1 MIKINPRTLSH
12 FRLQSIQRKLD
23 RSIFDREA
31 SNSEYKSIDL
41 TTHKLVHSGL
51 LILKKN
57 PTVQFQGLLFDD
69 VMVLLQ
75 KQDDKY
81 IIKSYNNPGATPGEK
96 SLFFPVI
103 KMPNI
108 IVRPS
113 AVDRQTFFVINTGQ
127 SQMLELTA
135 PSANECKA

>member
-1 MIKINPRTLSH
+1 M
-12 FRLQSIQRKLD
+12 
-23 RSIFDREA
+23 
-31 SNSEYKSIDL
+31 
-41 TTHKLVHSGL
+41 HSGL

-57 PTVQFQGLLFDD
+57 PAVQFQGLLFED

-75 KQDDKY
+75 KLDDKY
-81 IIKSYNNPGATPGEK
+81 IIKSYNNPGAAPGEK
-96 SLFFPVI
+96 NSLFFPVI
-103 KMPNI
+103 KITSI